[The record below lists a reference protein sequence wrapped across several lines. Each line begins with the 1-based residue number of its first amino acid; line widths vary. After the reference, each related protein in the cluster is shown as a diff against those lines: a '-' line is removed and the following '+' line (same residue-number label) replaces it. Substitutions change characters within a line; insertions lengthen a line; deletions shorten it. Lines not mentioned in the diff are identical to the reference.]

1 MQGAWRTAR
10 ALPQLI
16 GARPEFAPG
25 AGAIGCCNGA
35 MNVTAKQFL
44 KDLAFTFGAALA
56 TGAIVGAVSFTVVRV
71 FAG

>member
-1 MQGAWRTAR
+1 LTGGA
-10 ALPQLI
+10 PQ
-16 GARPEFAPG
+16 FAP
-25 AGAIGCCNGA
+25 APRAIGWCNGA